1 MEIENLLKQ
10 REALDAQIDDVRT
23 SHIRQQLADLRRNQ
37 QDLVQRLADAKAQR
51 KLNDES
57 VQLQIAEKKSE
68 LEKLKNIYYSDSYF
82 ISQLEE
88 EMRSNSEKIKVL
100 DAELKSLLSEV

>member
-23 SHIRQQLADLRRNQ
+23 SHIRQQLADLRRSQ
-37 QDLVQRLADAKAQR
+37 QDLVQKSADAKAQR

-57 VQLQIAEKKSE
+57 AQLQIEEKKLE
-68 LEKLKNIYYSDSYF
+68 LEKLRNIYQADSNF
-82 ISQLEE
+82 ISEIGQ

-100 DAELKSLLSEV
+100 DVELKSLLSDV